1 MSNFSNYQEQV
12 KNYFGL
18 LFNDLQGEN
27 LDLLQFPASVFPLK
41 IQTMIKDISGVAG
54 YNVDMLSCSMLTAIS
69 AVIGNTRKVRLK
81 STHQDCANLFLLM
94 VANPSSNKTRILKF
108 ALQPLQDLQR
118 ELELE
123 HRKAK
128 ADYKKE
134 MQMFRQNP
142 KGNQPEEPEPLEEL
156 LLNDVNIETMFK
168 MFDKNTRGL
177 LYCADEFLNVLSY
190 FDRDSF
196 AESSFL
202 ELWNGGAKS
211 RHRSQYKVTM
221 PNVFLTLTGATQPV
235 NIAKFGERNRNS
247 TGFTSRFLFCYPNKA
262 DISAWTEL
270 EYEGDEKDF
279 YTAIIRNIYNSR
291 KVDANGHI
299 QPHYYKFDEQA
310 KKLVYEWQKLNT
322 DLKNKATNNILIE
335 CYGKLDSYLLRL
347 SLVLQ
352 TFTDFCEMNANNEL
366 VRVETVMNAIHLLE
380 YFRRNYYKVQRDLTN
395 QMPEALKKMS
405 EAKKEIYKKLNDT
418 FKTAELK
425 AIGEFKYDSQ
435 VANFLNA
442 LLVGRIIRKANHG
455 EYEKIYQL

>member
-1 MSNFSNYQEQV
+1 
-12 KNYFGL
+12 
-18 LFNDLQGEN
+18 
-27 LDLLQFPASVFPLK
+27 
-41 IQTMIKDISGVAG
+41 
-54 YNVDMLSCSMLTAIS
+54 
-69 AVIGNTRKVRLK
+69 
-81 STHQDCANLFLLM
+81 M
-94 VANPSSNKTRILKF
+94 VANPSSNKTRTLKF
-108 ALQPLQDLQR
+108 ALKPLQDLQK
-118 ELELE
+118 EMDISYS
-123 HRKAK
+123 KAK
-128 ADYKKE
+128 AEYRKE

-142 KGNQPEEPEPLEEL
+142 KGNQPEEPEPIEEL
-156 LLNDVNIETMFK
+156 LLNDINIETMFK
-168 MFDKNTRGL
+168 IFGRNTRGL

-221 PNVFLTLTGATQPV
+221 PNVFLTLTGATQPI
-235 NIAKFGERNRNS
+235 NIAKFGERNRNN

-262 DISAWTEL
+262 EISAWTEL

-291 KVDANGHI
+291 KTDANGNI
-299 QPHYYKFDEQA
+299 QPHWYKFEEKA
-310 KKLVYEWQKLNT
+310 KKLVYIWQKQNNNLI
-322 DLKNKATNNILIE
+322 NKTSNDSLIGY
-335 CYGKLDSYLLRL
+335 YGKLENYILRF

-352 TFTDFCEMNANNEL
+352 TFTDFCEMNPNNEL
-366 VRVETVMNAIHLLE
+366 IRVETVMNAIHLVE
-380 YFRRNYYKVQRDLTN
+380 HFRRNYFKIQRDLTN